1 MAVSGMGGGSGD
13 ASESD
18 MLGLDIDNRVVLM
31 VAVAGNETE
40 VTFPNL
46 VPYTVYNC
54 SASASTSAGEGNTTD
69 EVAARTDESGKL
81 IISTYM

>member
-1 MAVSGMGGGSGD
+1 MGGGSGD

-18 MLGLDIDNRVVLM
+18 MLGLGDDSMVLM
-31 VAVAGNETE
+31 VVVAGNETE

-54 SASASTSAGEGNTTD
+54 SASASTSAGEGNATD
-69 EVAARTDESGKL
+69 EVTARTDESGKL
-81 IISTYM
+81 YSCIQLGCL